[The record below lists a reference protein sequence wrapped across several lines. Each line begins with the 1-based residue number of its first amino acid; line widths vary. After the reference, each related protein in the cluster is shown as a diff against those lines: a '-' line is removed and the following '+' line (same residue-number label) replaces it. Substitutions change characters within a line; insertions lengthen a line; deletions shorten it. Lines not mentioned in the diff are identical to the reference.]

1 MTDHT
6 RRIRSILLL
15 GMVMCLLT
23 SVRDTHSE
31 VVDRV
36 VAIVNDDIITL
47 SELNEAMRPYE
58 QKILASGYTPD
69 RERQMLFRVR
79 EDILNQLIDQKL
91 TDQEI
96 ARYKLNVGDNEIDQ
110 AIERIKKTNSL
121 TDEAFRAALE
131 REGMTMEAYRQKMKE
146 QLLRANLLNKEVK
159 SKIVI
164 TREDVRKYY
173 DEHPDLY
180 KVSQSYVLETIL
192 CRPEPSRADISNA
205 VCRNALETL
214 LPLLRSGKPFSEI
227 APTVQQPGLD
237 LRRIELGEYRLEV
250 MAPEIREAVSRLK
263 PGEYSEVIETDQG
276 FQVFRITEIRKS
288 QGKTLEEATTEI
300 EDKLYREILDARF
313 NKWLQELRK
322 QSVIKIVQ

>member
-1 MTDHT
+1 MTVHT
-6 RRIRSILLL
+6 GRIRSILLL
-15 GMVMCLLT
+15 AVVMCLLT
-23 SVRDTHSE
+23 SVRDIHSE
-31 VVDRV
+31 VVDRI

-47 SELNEAMRPYE
+47 SELNEAIRPYE
-58 QKILASGYTPD
+58 QKILASGYPSD

-96 ARYKLNVGDNEIDQ
+96 ARYKLNVSDNEIDQ

-121 TDEAFRAALE
+121 TDEAFRTALE
-131 REGMTMEAYRQKMKE
+131 REGMTMEAYRLKMKE

-173 DEHPDLY
+173 DEHPELY

-192 CRPEPSRADISNA
+192 CRPEPSRADVPNA

-214 LPLLRSGKPFSEI
+214 LPSLRSGKPFPEI
-227 APTVQQPGLD
+227 VSTVQQPGLD
-237 LRRIELGEYRLEV
+237 LRRIELGEYRLDV
-250 MAPEIREAVSRLK
+250 MALEIRDTVSRLK

-276 FQVFRITEIRKS
+276 FQVFRISEIRNS
-288 QGKTLEEATTEI
+288 QGKSLEEVTTEI

-322 QSVIKIVQ
+322 QSVIKIIQ

>member
-1 MTDHT
+1 MTKNT
-6 RRIRSILLL
+6 CRIRPILLL
-15 GMVMCLLT
+15 AMGMCLLT
-23 SVRDTHSE
+23 SVRNIHSE

-36 VAIVNDDIITL
+36 VAVVNDDIITL
-47 SELNEAMRPYE
+47 SELNEAIRPYE
-58 QKILASGYTPD
+58 QKILASGYSPE

-96 ARYKLNVGDNEIDQ
+96 ARYKLNVSENEIDQ

-121 TDEAFRAALE
+121 TDEGFRAALE
-131 REGMTMEAYRQKMKE
+131 REGITMETYRQKMKE

-173 DEHPDLY
+173 DDHPDLY
-180 KVSQSYVLETIL
+180 KVTQSYVLETIIS
-192 CRPEPSRADISNA
+192 RPEPSRADITKA

-214 LPLLRSGKPFSEI
+214 LPLLRNGKPFSEI
-227 APTVQQPGLD
+227 VSTVQQPGLD
-237 LRRIELGEYRLEV
+237 LRRIELGEYRLDV

-263 PGEYSEVIETDQG
+263 SGEYSDVIETDQG
-276 FQVFRITEIRKS
+276 FQVFRVTEIRRS
-288 QGKTLEEATTEI
+288 QGKTLEEATVEI

-313 NKWLQELRK
+313 SQWLQDLRK
-322 QSVIKIVQ
+322 KSVIKIVQ

>member
-1 MTDHT
+1 MTGNT
-6 RRIRSILLL
+6 SRFRPILLMC
-15 GMVMCLLT
+15 MVMCLLT
-23 SVRDTHSE
+23 SARDIHSE
-31 VVDRV
+31 VVDRI
-36 VAIVNDDIITL
+36 VAVVNDDIITL

-58 QKILASGYTPD
+58 QKILASGYTSE

-79 EDILNQLIDQKL
+79 EDMLNQLIDQKL

-96 ARYKLNVGDNEIDQ
+96 ARYKLNVSDNEIDQ

-121 TDEAFRAALE
+121 TDEGFRAALE
-131 REGMTMEAYRQKMKE
+131 REGMSMEAYRQRMKE

-180 KVSQSYVLETIL
+180 KVTQSYVLETIL
-192 CRPEPSRADISNA
+192 SRPEPSRADISNA
-205 VCRNALETL
+205 VSRNALETL
-214 LPLLRSGKPFSEI
+214 LPLLRSGKPFSDI
-227 APTVQQPGLD
+227 VSTVQQPGLD
-237 LRRIELGEYRLEV
+237 LRQIELGEYRLDV
-250 MAPEIREAVSRLK
+250 MAPEIRDTVTRLK

-276 FQVFRITEIRKS
+276 FQVFRVLEIRKNA
-288 QGKTLEEATTEI
+288 GKTLEEATIEI

-322 QSVIKIVQ
+322 KSVIKIVQ

>member
-1 MTDHT
+1 MC
-6 RRIRSILLL
+6 
-15 GMVMCLLT
+15 MVMCLLT
-23 SVRDTHSE
+23 SARDIHSE
-31 VVDRV
+31 VVDRI
-36 VAIVNDDIITL
+36 VAVVNDDIITL

-58 QKILASGYTPD
+58 QKILASGYTSE

-79 EDILNQLIDQKL
+79 EDMLNQLIDQKL

-96 ARYKLNVGDNEIDQ
+96 ARYKLNVSDNEIDQ

-121 TDEAFRAALE
+121 TDEGFRAALE
-131 REGMTMEAYRQKMKE
+131 REGMSMEAYRQRMKE

-180 KVSQSYVLETIL
+180 KVTQSYVLETIL
-192 CRPEPSRADISNA
+192 SRPEPSRADISNA
-205 VCRNALETL
+205 VSRNALETL
-214 LPLLRSGKPFSEI
+214 LPLLRSGKPFSDI
-227 APTVQQPGLD
+227 VSTVQQPGLD
-237 LRRIELGEYRLEV
+237 LRQIELGEYRLDV
-250 MAPEIREAVSRLK
+250 MAPEIRDTVTRLK
-263 PGEYSEVIETDQG
+263 PGDYSEVIETDQG
-276 FQVFRITEIRKS
+276 FQVFRVLEIRKNA
-288 QGKTLEEATTEI
+288 GKTLEEATIEI

-322 QSVIKIVQ
+322 KSVIKIVQ